1 MVVNVRSGEIVIGT
15 EAGVEM
21 EWSSPP
27 AKVKEES
34 SSSFRSQCRFA
45 EERSAK
51 DCRTVISPLPRNA
64 DSPDNSG
71 EFAGSVEVDEEQKDL
86 QPESPCGGE
95 MDTSNQDS
103 HGRPQRPWRIRRVVG
118 ARAQFY

>member
-1 MVVNVRSGEIVIGT
+1 MIGT

-21 EWSSPP
+21 ERSSPP
-27 AKVKEES
+27 AKVKVES
-34 SSSFRSQCRFA
+34 RSQCRFA
-45 EERSAK
+45 EERRVK
-51 DCRTVISPLPRNA
+51 DCRTVVSPLPRNA

-95 MDTSNQDS
+95 MDTSSSQDS
-103 HGRPQRPWRIRRVVG
+103 HGRSQLVSRSSPTLYPQVES
-118 ARAQFY
+118 RATRD